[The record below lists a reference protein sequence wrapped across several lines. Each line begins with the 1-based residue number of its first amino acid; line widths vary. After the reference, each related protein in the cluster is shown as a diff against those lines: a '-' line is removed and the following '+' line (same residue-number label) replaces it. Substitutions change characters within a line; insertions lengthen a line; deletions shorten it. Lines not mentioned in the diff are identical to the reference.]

1 MHVHILL
8 NSSDLPMSRNLDQAN
23 KKARSTRYGL
33 IYCDSLCALLNQ
45 DPQHQRLQHTPKPRG
60 PVTGPKGSYPYTIVP
75 DSYREQCPRK
85 DVDPNIREAAPTSPA
100 RILLSQVR
108 QYVEL
113 EVDRHGQKPAI
124 MDIILGLVSP
134 VQHNEDTLMDD
145 TERTR
150 RLNQSHRE
158 YGRVFK
164 NEEALHTYWAHQ
176 ARIAAIH
183 DDAPARS
190 VRFKISAERSTSRW
204 EAALEG
210 EAGDD
215 ERSST

>member
-8 NSSDLPMSRNLDQAN
+8 NSSDLPMSSDLNQAN

-33 IYCDSLCALLNQ
+33 IHCNSLRALLNQ
-45 DPQHQRLQHTPKPRG
+45 DPQHQRLQHTPKPCG
-60 PVTGPKGSYPYTIVP
+60 PITGPKGSYPYTIVS
-75 DSYREQCPRK
+75 DAYREQHPRK
-85 DVDPNIREAAPTSPA
+85 DVDPNIREASPTSPA

-124 MDIILGLVSP
+124 MDIILGLMSP
-134 VQHNEDTLMDD
+134 VHHNEDTLMDD
-145 TERTR
+145 MERAR

-164 NEEALHTYWAHQ
+164 NEESLHTYWAHQ

-183 DDAPARS
+183 NDTQARS
-190 VRFKISAERSTSRW
+190 ARFKISAERSTAGW
-204 EAALEG
+204 EAALT
-210 EAGDD
+210 GDD

>member
-1 MHVHILL
+1 
-8 NSSDLPMSRNLDQAN
+8 MSRNLNQAN

-33 IYCDSLCALLNQ
+33 ICCNSLRALLNQ
-45 DPQHQRLQHTPKPRG
+45 DPPHQKLQHTPKPRG
-60 PVTGPKGSYPYTIVP
+60 PVTGPKCSYPYTIVT
-75 DSYREQCPRK
+75 DAYREQYPRK
-85 DVDPNIREAAPTSPA
+85 DVDPSIREAAPTSPA

-113 EVDRHGQKPAI
+113 EVDRHGHKPTI
-124 MDIILGLVSP
+124 MDIILGFMSP

-145 TERTR
+145 IERTR

-158 YGRVFK
+158 YGRVFE
-164 NEEALHTYWAHQ
+164 NGESLHTYWAHQ

-183 DDAPARS
+183 HDAPVRS
-190 VRFKISAERSTSRW
+190 ASFKISAERSTAGW
-204 EAALEG
+204 EAALAG

-215 ERSST
+215 ERSSA